1 MILLYILIGVAM
13 LLMLDTRSKYH
24 QFYLMEANILSFKN
38 ISTIAPPRPTGTL
51 THSFQKRFKELF
63 GQTEEAYESD
73 DVNLPY
79 IEMGNVS
86 SRYMASNINHF
97 SKVFTVAK
105 PLSTSILSLAQ
116 EWTYS
121 LPQSHI
127 NMFIFEEQKYSLNK
141 KDLTKAVWRSCFN
154 SKINGSFEAVDY
166 NEHEDL
172 LAGSFYLPLKRERIL
187 RLYDNK
193 KCHSKKSRYNSA
205 FLEQFCPDNENSSA
219 VCKEFSNGVLSS
231 SESLIN
237 QDILIGNNSRVLN
250 VAVTENLVAYTL
262 DRAKQHIYWAYQN
275 QDKEWVHQ
283 TIEYPKELQKFRVA
297 QNFGLKFIGKSS
309 KNESQLLV
317 INLVEENSVVYLKY
331 YVFKFI
337 SGELLSKHEDF
348 IKQHYIN
355 TTQDKIVENKVYVS
369 SMNTLFKI
377 GVEDEMNSID
387 MFNLQNLPSSI
398 IKYNPR
404 TKQTL
409 VVNFQKYIL
418 LICTKEEDTFV
429 AYSIKD
435 FEDQTFQI
443 KNFDISPN
451 GLYYAFLV
459 QQNSKLRVFI
469 LNNEYLKDVAVN
481 KLYLVNFDYTLKSEE
496 KSIVDVKL
504 IKGAENEINLMVV
517 LESGDIATYSL
528 HMGSSKLNRS
538 LLNNIIDD
546 EFDFLSLGIL
556 SAAIFMLMTLKFARS
571 IRININI
578 RRQM

>member
-1 MILLYILIGVAM
+1 M

-24 QFYLMEANILSFKN
+24 QYYLMEANILSFKN
-38 ISTIAPPRPTGTL
+38 ISSIAPPRPTGTL

-63 GQTEEAYESD
+63 GQNEETIESE
-73 DVNLPY
+73 DVSLPY
-79 IEMGNVS
+79 LEDKIGMGNVS
-86 SRYMASNINHF
+86 NRYMASNINHL

-105 PLSTSILSLAQ
+105 PSSTSILSLAN

-121 LPQSHI
+121 LPQSYI

-154 SKINGSFEAVDY
+154 SKINGSFEAIDY

-193 KCHSKKSRYNSA
+193 KCHSRKPTYNSA
-205 FLEQFCPDNENSSA
+205 FLEQFCPDNENSSRI
-219 VCKEFSNGVLSS
+219 CKDFTSINGIPSLPS
-231 SESLIN
+231 SESFLSQEIP
-237 QDILIGNNSRVLN
+237 IVNNSRVLN
-250 VAVTENLVAYTL
+250 IAVTENLVAYTL

-275 QDKEWVHQ
+275 PDKEWVNQ

-337 SGELLSKHEDF
+337 SGAFLSKQEDF

-355 TTQDKIVENKVYVS
+355 ITQDEIVENKVYVS

-387 MFNLQNLPSSI
+387 IFNLQNLPSSI

-469 LNNEYLKDVAVN
+469 LNNEYLKDVAIN

-538 LLNNIIDD
+538 LLNNLIDD